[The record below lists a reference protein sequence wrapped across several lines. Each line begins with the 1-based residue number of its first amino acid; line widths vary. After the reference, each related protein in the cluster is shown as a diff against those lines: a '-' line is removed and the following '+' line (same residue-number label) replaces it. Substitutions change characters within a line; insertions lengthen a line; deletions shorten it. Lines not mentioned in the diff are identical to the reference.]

1 MNSYLE
7 IEQDDFDL
15 WLRSTWEH
23 CGDNESC
30 YELVWQQIIKKIG
43 QQERE
48 SITPDY
54 AIRVR
59 DFLAMM
65 VWHLINP
72 IRNLTS
78 TGKTK

>member
-30 YELVWQQIIKKIG
+30 YELVWQKIVKSIAK
-43 QQERE
+43 QERE
-48 SITPDY
+48 SLTPDY
-54 AIRVR
+54 ATRIRV
-59 DFLAMM
+59 FLAMM

-72 IRNLTS
+72 IRKLTS
-78 TGKTK
+78 VGKIK